1 MSLKSKLFT
10 GIVAV
15 FAAGAFSV
23 NSSAQTTGETPK
35 DGVNK
40 TEIGEGRGY
49 KRGGDGFGKGMRGG
63 KGGGHRGMGGM
74 GGMRGLRGIE
84 LTEEQ
89 KTAMKAI
96 REANRPDDAVREEMK
111 TIMQARRAGTITPE
125 QTQRAEQLRAQR
137 QERAQSIKAQI
148 DAILT
153 PEQKQQIEAKKAE
166 MKERRQQMKEQ
177 RQLRRQQAAPKTDS

>member
-1 MSLKSKLFT
+1 MSLRSKLFT

-15 FAAGAFSV
+15 FAAGAFSIT
-23 NSSAQTTGETPK
+23 SSAQTTVETPK

-40 TEIGEGRGY
+40 TDKREGRGY

-63 KGGGHRGMGGM
+63 KGGGHRRM

-89 KTAMKAI
+89 KTAIKAI
-96 REANRPDDAVREEMK
+96 REANRPDDSTREEMK
-111 TIMQARRAGTITPE
+111 TIMQARRAGAITPE

-137 QERAQSIKAQI
+137 QEKAQSIKAQI

-153 PEQKQQIEAKKAE
+153 PEQKQQIETKKVE
-166 MKERRQQMKEQ
+166 MKQRREEMREQ
-177 RQLRRQQAAPKTDS
+177 RQLRREQTAPKTDS